1 MNILNKKV
9 IGFTILF
16 LLLFGFIGG
25 VNADNLSNWGSK
37 LEEVAGLDAA
47 GYNTSTSI
55 TEIVGNVIRTILS
68 LLGVIFLILMIY
80 GGFIWMSARGNES
93 EVERAQGIIRAAII
107 GLAIVLASYA
117 ISYFVVESLSSETL
131 ALLV

>member
-1 MNILNKKV
+1 MNIFKKSFFGIV
-9 IGFTILF
+9 VLI
-16 LLLFGFIGG
+16 LLFCVINGA
-25 VNADNLSNWGSK
+25 NADNLSDWGSK
-37 LEEVAGLDAA
+37 LEAVAGMDAA

-68 LLGVIFLILMIY
+68 LLGVIFLVLTIY
-80 GGFIWMSARGNES
+80 GGFIWMTARGNES

-117 ISYFVVESLSSETL
+117 ISYFIVESLSSKTL